1 MAGEVYVLG
10 GRRFTAADLDRRT
23 VRQHHY
29 LAAVTRDV
37 GTPKRMPTEHE
48 KPSAFLVEWNA
59 DVLASGQSWR
69 LLAAFL
75 LPEGKSERD
84 WSVAMAEDTQ
94 AFLEGLDTEEDRQL
108 VDALVM
114 ECLVGFFQRALRPLI
129 SSLNSIAAR
138 PAIDGQG
145 NQTAAH

>member
-1 MAGEVYVLG
+1 MAGEVHVLG

-37 GTPKRMPTEHE
+37 GTPKRMPGEDE
-48 KPSAFLVEWNA
+48 SPAAFLVEWNA
-59 DVLASGQSWR
+59 DVLASGHSCR

-75 LPEGKSERD
+75 LPEGKTTRD
-84 WSVAMAEDTQ
+84 WTVEMAAETQ

-114 ECLVGFFQRALRPLI
+114 ECVVGFFQRALRPLI
-129 SSLNSIAAR
+129 SSLSSTAAT
-138 PAIDGQG
+138 PATGGQG
-145 NQTAAH
+145 NPIVAH

>member
-1 MAGEVYVLG
+1 MAGEVHVLG

-23 VRQHHY
+23 VRHHHY

-37 GTPKRMPTEHE
+37 GSPKRMPGQDEEPT
-48 KPSAFLVEWNA
+48 AFLVEWNA
-59 DVLASGQSWR
+59 DVLASGQSCR

-75 LPEGKSERD
+75 LPEGNTERD
-84 WSVAMAEDTQ
+84 WSIAMAADTQ

-138 PAIDGQG
+138 QAIGVQG
-145 NQTAAH
+145 NPGAAH